1 MCYKAHLQILQQHT
15 NESLDEDLS
24 ELLDNL
30 SQQVSETPKTADE
43 VIRNA
48 HLGTLLLNRDVLL
61 LPDIQDMF
69 AQHAQHCDTEINRVA
84 QLAQQVTSRQ
94 LLSQLKVN
102 LKHHITYECKAKKF
116 GTLVY
121 RPETDMG
128 RVLTKHLWKHRAAQK
143 HQPKHETRQQQTDR
157 ETVQRLLDSIND
169 KVHDQIKKHLA
180 ADDFDHRNIDFE
192 ELISTSDDMLWETI
206 WLLTRSVSERRGS
219 SKINDTTSKA
229 CHGIFCPPGRN
240 ISSPLDKIGQNISD
254 IA

>member
-1 MCYKAHLQILQQHT
+1 MWYKAHLQILQQHT

-48 HLGTLLLNRDVLL
+48 HLRTSIEVGTLLLNRDVL

-102 LKHHITYECKAKKF
+102 
-116 GTLVY
+116 
-121 RPETDMG
+121 
-128 RVLTKHLWKHRAAQK
+128 
-143 HQPKHETRQQQTDR
+143 
-157 ETVQRLLDSIND
+157 
-169 KVHDQIKKHLA
+169 
-180 ADDFDHRNIDFE
+180 
-192 ELISTSDDMLWETI
+192 
-206 WLLTRSVSERRGS
+206 
-219 SKINDTTSKA
+219 
-229 CHGIFCPPGRN
+229 
-240 ISSPLDKIGQNISD
+240 
-254 IA
+254 